1 MKLRN
6 YLAEFVGTFFLSLT
20 VGMSILN
27 GLATPNAFVT
37 PLAAGLTL
45 GLFVY
50 TVGAISGSHL
60 NPAVTLA
67 LATLKKISPLDAILY
82 ILAQLAGAALSMLAL
97 TYLSTEP
104 PYVTAGEPTMTIV
117 LEAIG
122 AFILIFGIS
131 AVVHKKVDDDASGLV
146 IGGSLFLGVFLTG
159 GVLNP
164 AVALALKAN
173 SAIYFLAPILG
184 TLAGAW
190 LYKYLA
196 GK

>member
-1 MKLRN
+1 MKFRA
-6 YLAEFVGTFFLSLT
+6 YLAEFIGTFFLSLA
-20 VGMSILN
+20 VGAAILN
-27 GLATPNAFVT
+27 NLTSADWLLI

-50 TVGAISGSHL
+50 TVGPVSGAHL
-60 NPAVTLA
+60 NPAVTVA
-67 LATLKKISPLDAILY
+67 LATVKKISPVDAVAY
-82 ILAQLAGAALSMLAL
+82 IVAQLLGAGLTYWTL

-104 PYVTAGEPTMTIV
+104 PYVMVGDITMTIV

-131 AVVHKKVDDDASGLV
+131 SVVHKKVDDDTSGLV
-146 IGGSLFLGVFLTG
+146 IGGSLLLGVLTTA

-173 SAIYFLAPILG
+173 SWAYYVAPIIG
-184 TLAGAW
+184 TLIGAW
-190 LYKYLA
+190 IYKYLA
-196 GK
+196 AK